1 MKRNLVIAT
10 LTAAALV
17 GGGTYTAVAAAT
29 GDATPSLR
37 TAAAV
42 VDDHVGDGAD
52 DADEDRAEDRA
63 DRDDDAADGKADD
76 KADDKADGET
86 DDEADRD
93 GDRVAPAGPVTAAQA
108 IAAALKSTP
117 GVVASVEPAD
127 DGTHW
132 DVEVLGK
139 DDREHDLRVD
149 AAKATVTPDDDRF
162 DDRSDDRGDRDDD
175 RAERAA
181 LRSAGVNAAQAT
193 AEALR
198 AYAGATVTGVDFD
211 DDGTWDIELR
221 TADGAGKETRVD
233 AGTAPAGRGKAA

>member
-17 GGGTYTAVAAAT
+17 GGGAYTAVAAAA

-42 VDDHVGDGAD
+42 VDDHVGDGA
-52 DADEDRAEDRA
+52 ADDRAEDRA

-76 KADDKADGET
+76 GAG
-86 DDEADRD
+86 RD
-93 GDRVAPAGPVTAAQA
+93 GDRAAPAGPVTAAQA

-149 AAKATVTPDDDRF
+149 AAKATVTPDDDRSDDDRSD

-175 RAERAA
+175 RTERAA
-181 LRSAGVNAAQAT
+181 LRSAKVNAAQAT

-198 AYAGATVTGVDFD
+198 AHAGATVTGVDFD
-211 DDGTWDIELR
+211 DDGTWDVELR

-233 AGTAPAGRGKAA
+233 AKAAPAGRGKAA